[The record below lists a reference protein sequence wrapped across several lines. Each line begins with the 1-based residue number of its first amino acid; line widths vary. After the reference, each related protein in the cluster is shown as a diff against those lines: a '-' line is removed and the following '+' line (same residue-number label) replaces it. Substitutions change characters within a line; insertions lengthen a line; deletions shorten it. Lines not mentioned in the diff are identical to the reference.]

1 MSSFFSSSVPSQWNA
16 KCFDHLKFCV
26 KVWNLLVLLFSLCN
40 YSVFLLLLAM
50 VSLYN
55 MDANSELSFN
65 TSHYPHH
72 HVPYHHH
79 GNVYEPSVQAPPPPS
94 SANWMMNPHPSHT
107 HLMMPHHLQVPPGQY
122 SNGIDGSNS
131 NSSKDEPSSPL
142 SSSPGGTTPPTSSSA
157 LTPNSLSTNAH
168 HHHHHHHHSSS
179 KKLLDDRVKRPMNAF
194 MVWSR
199 GQRRKMAQDNPKM
212 HNSAISK
219 CLGAE
224 WKSLNEEDKRPFID
238 EAKRL
243 RAIHMKEHPD
253 YKYRPRRKTKNLQ
266 STTSNLNNHNSMSMN
281 NHPSHQKKEKL
292 NHLHHQQQQQQQ
304 HHLNSSMSNL
314 PPLPPRGTSWALP
327 ANVVASTSSSS
338 PYASDCNPSYSMSD
352 PNALYSHS
360 FPPPPMYHYGPPAS
374 TSPQTPPPPVQYGYA
389 GNHPYSY
396 IKPEPLSSQQHFYPP
411 LLAGPHQDYSP
422 PDPSSPEQQ
431 M

>member
-1 MSSFFSSSVPSQWNA
+1 
-16 KCFDHLKFCV
+16 
-26 KVWNLLVLLFSLCN
+26 
-40 YSVFLLLLAM
+40 
-50 VSLYN
+50 
-55 MDANSELSFN
+55 MDSNPELSFN

-79 GNVYEPSVQAPPPPS
+79 HHGNVYDPSVQIPPTAPPS
-94 SANWMMNPHPSHT
+94 STNWMMNPHHSHG
-107 HLMMPHHLQVPPGQY
+107 HLMMPHHLQAPPSQY
-122 SNGIDGSNS
+122 SNGINEPHS

-142 SSSPGGTTPPTSSSA
+142 SSSPDGTTPPTSSSA
-157 LTPNSLSTNAH
+157 LTPNSISTNHHHQH
-168 HHHHHHHHSSS
+168 HHHNSSS
-179 KKLLDDRVKRPMNAF
+179 KKSLDDRVKRPMNAF

-266 STTSNLNNHNSMSMN
+266 SITPTSNNHNSTSMN
-281 NHPSHQKKEKL
+281 NHHSHQKKDKL

-304 HHLNSSMSNL
+304 HHLNSSTSNL
-314 PPLPPRGTSWALP
+314 PPPLPPRGTSWGLP
-327 ANVVASTSSSS
+327 ANVGASTSSSS
-338 PYASDCNPSYSMSD
+338 PYLTDCNPPYSMPD
-352 PNALYSHS
+352 PNTLYSHP
-360 FPPPPMYHYGPPAS
+360 FPPPAMYHYGPPSS
-374 TSPQTPPPPVQYGYA
+374 TSSQTPPPPVQYGYNGNPS

-396 IKPEPLSSQQHFYPP
+396 MKHEPVSSQQHFYPP
-411 LLAGPHQDYSP
+411 LQPVSHQDYSP
-422 PDPSSPEQQ
+422 QDPSSPEQH

>member
-1 MSSFFSSSVPSQWNA
+1 
-16 KCFDHLKFCV
+16 
-26 KVWNLLVLLFSLCN
+26 
-40 YSVFLLLLAM
+40 
-50 VSLYN
+50 
-55 MDANSELSFN
+55 MDSNPELPFN

-79 GNVYEPSVQAPPPPS
+79 GNVYDPSGQASSTMPQLPPPS
-94 SANWMMNPHPSHT
+94 SNNWMMNQHHSHP
-107 HLMMPHHLQVPPGQY
+107 HLMMSHHLQPPQSQY
-122 SNGIDGSNS
+122 SNGINGPHSE
-131 NSSKDEPSSPL
+131 SSKDEPSSPL

-157 LTPNSLSTNAH
+157 LTPNSISAN
-168 HHHHHHHHSSS
+168 HHHHHHHSSS
-179 KKLLDDRVKRPMNAF
+179 KKLIDDRVKRPMNAF

-199 GQRRKMAQDNPKM
+199 GQRRKMAQENPKM

-224 WKSLNEEDKRPFID
+224 WKSLNEEEKRPFID

-266 STTSNLNNHNSMSMN
+266 QTTPTSNNHNSNSMN
-281 NHPSHQKKEKL
+281 NHHSHQKKDKS
-292 NHLHHQQQQQQQ
+292 NHLHHQQ

-314 PPLPPRGTSWALP
+314 PPSSLPRGTSWALP
-327 ANVVASTSSSS
+327 PNLVASTSSSS
-338 PYASDCNPSYSMSD
+338 PYLTDCNPSYSMTD
-352 PNALYSHS
+352 PNNIYSHP
-360 FPPPPMYHYGPPAS
+360 FPPPMYHYGPPSS
-374 TSPQTPPPPVQYGYA
+374 TTPQTPPPPVQYGYNGNPT

-396 IKPEPLSSQQHFYPP
+396 IKSEPLPSQQHFYPP
-411 LLAGPHQDYSP
+411 LQPVSHQDYSP
-422 PDPSSPEQQ
+422 PDPSSPEQH

>member
-1 MSSFFSSSVPSQWNA
+1 
-16 KCFDHLKFCV
+16 
-26 KVWNLLVLLFSLCN
+26 
-40 YSVFLLLLAM
+40 
-50 VSLYN
+50 
-55 MDANSELSFN
+55 MDSNSDLPFN

-79 GNVYEPSVQAPPPPS
+79 GNVYDPSSQIPPTAQPPPPS
-94 SANWMMNPHPSHT
+94 SNNWMMNPHHT
-107 HLMMPHHLQVPPGQY
+107 HPHLMMPPHLQVPPPQY
-122 SNGIDGSNS
+122 SNGMNGPHS

-142 SSSPGGTTPPTSSSA
+142 SSSPDGTTPPTSSSA
-157 LTPNSLSTNAH
+157 LTPNSLSANH
-168 HHHHHHHHSSS
+168 HHHHHHHHSSLS
-179 KKLLDDRVKRPMNAF
+179 KKSLDDRVKRPMNAF

-266 STTSNLNNHNSMSMN
+266 STTPTPNNHHSPLMN
-281 NHPSHQKKEKL
+281 NLHSQQKKDKL
-292 NHLHHQQQQQQQ
+292 NHLHHPQ
-304 HHLNSSMSNL
+304 HHLNSSTSNHQ

-327 ANVVASTSSSS
+327 GNMIASTSSSS
-338 PYASDCNPSYSMSD
+338 SPYLNDCNSSYSMND
-352 PNALYSHS
+352 PNTLYNHP
-360 FPPPPMYHYGPPAS
+360 FAPPSMYHYGPPSS
-374 TSPQTPPPPVQYGYA
+374 TTPPPPPPMQYGY
-389 GNHPYSY
+389 GGNLNENHPYSY
-396 IKPEPLSSQQHFYPP
+396 MKPEPISSQQHFYPP
-411 LLAGPHQDYSP
+411 LLSVPHQDYSP
-422 PDPSSPEQQ
+422 PDPSSPEQH